1 MWMIFARAPR
11 PDARHW
17 PGRRVFALIDAVI
30 WPAAL
35 ALGVQQLPVLTGML
49 GQVLLAACLLAAVR
63 RAWRAAWINHQYRF
77 TTVGVVGPI
86 AFLLA
91 FAALLKLAV

>member
-17 PGRRVFALIDAVI
+17 PGRRMLATIDAVAC
-30 WPAAL
+30 PTAL
-35 ALGVQQLPVLTGML
+35 AVGLMQLPVQTGVI

-63 RAWRAAWINHQYRF
+63 RGWRALFANAQYRF
-77 TTVGVVGPI
+77 TSAGI
-86 AFLLA
+86 AAPLALLLA
-91 FAALLKLAV
+91 FGALLKLAA